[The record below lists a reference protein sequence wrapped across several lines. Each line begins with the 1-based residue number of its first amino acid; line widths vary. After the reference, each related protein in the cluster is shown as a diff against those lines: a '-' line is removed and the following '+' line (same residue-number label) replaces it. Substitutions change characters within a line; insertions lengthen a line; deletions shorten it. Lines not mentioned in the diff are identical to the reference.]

1 MLMEHYRPW
10 LVLNMLPGL
19 GKTRINRLIN
29 HFKSPEA
36 VLDASEKELEAIEGV
51 GAMGVSSILKWKST
65 VDVEAELRLIEQH
78 GVSLVSI
85 LDDAYPANL
94 ARMHVPPPLLY
105 YKGTLEPID
114 EAAVAVIG
122 SRRVSRYGRDAAHEI
137 VSVLAEAGV
146 TVVSGLAIGC
156 DGVAHEM
163 ALDAGGRTLAV
174 LGGGLSSIYP
184 AQHQKLAGRVVENG
198 ALISEMPIASEIDPG
213 SFPQRNAIISGLSLG
228 VLVIEAGPRSG
239 TSITV
244 GCALEENRAVYAVPG
259 DITRVNSVGTNRLIK
274 EGARLVTCAD
284 DILVDLRRELGRL
297 IDGLPDGTEDLG
309 DTPPPVPKDLTETE
323 SSVYEALELD
333 PLQIDALAEAL
344 GGTVSSGDLMAALLS
359 LELRGLVRQEPGM
372 RFRRTK

>member
-1 MLMEHYRPW
+1 MEHYRPW
-10 LVLNMLPGL
+10 LVLNLLPGL
-19 GKTRINRLIN
+19 GKTRINQLIK
-29 HFKSPEA
+29 HFGSPGA
-36 VLDASEKELEAIEGV
+36 VLDASEKELEAIEGI
-51 GAMGVSSILKWKST
+51 GSMAASLIPKWKAT
-65 VDVEAELRLIEQH
+65 VDVDAELRLIEQH
-78 GVSLVSI
+78 DVSLVSI
-85 LDDAYPANL
+85 LDEAYPANL
-94 ARMHVPPPLLY
+94 AKMRVPPPLLY
-105 YKGTLEPID
+105 YKGTLEPMD

-174 LGGGLSSIYP
+174 LGGGLSAIYP
-184 AQHQKLAGRVVENG
+184 AVHKKLAERVVENG
-198 ALISEMPIASEIDPG
+198 ALISEMPMASDIDPG
-213 SFPQRNAIISGLSLG
+213 SFPQRNAIIAGLALG

-244 GCALEENRAVYAVPG
+244 GCALEENRAIYSVPG

-284 DILVDLRRELGRL
+284 DILVDLRGELGRL
-297 IDGLPDGTEDLG
+297 IEGLPDGTEDLG

-323 SSVYEALELD
+323 TSVVEALELD

-344 GGTVSSGDLMAALLS
+344 DGTVPSGDLMAALLS

-372 RFRRTK
+372 RFRRVK